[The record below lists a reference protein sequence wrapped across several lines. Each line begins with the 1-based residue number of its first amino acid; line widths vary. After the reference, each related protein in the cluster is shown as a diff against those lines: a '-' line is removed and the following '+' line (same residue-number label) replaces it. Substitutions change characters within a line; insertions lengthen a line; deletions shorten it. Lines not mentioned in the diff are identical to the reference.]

1 MVTMIIMKM
10 MGKIMK
16 MKIMITL
23 IIINCCNSIKR

>member
-16 MKIMITL
+16 MKIMIIL